1 MGKFKYKISEEKEIL
16 KAKDVDPALI
26 QRIEKTYGPMDIE
39 RDFFSSDLK
48 TYFKTIGVDPETG
61 SVESKVIKLASFT
74 DSLEKLNIATNA
86 LSALVKS
93 PGGKDDAVV
102 VKLYD
107 NLKQVFNGFRTHL
120 RKYYPDQYAAI
131 KDKLDEISTIASNS
145 GFISGG
151 EGENYATPK
160 AFGKVPKS
168 NYSAYS
174 EAGWKKVNEGPG
186 ATMGPGPKAGA
197 EGVTKNKYIT
207 DFKYK
212 LVDQKALNKKA
223 KGIEVKQLW
232 EDDNADEF
240 LNDINVNDP
249 SRRKFIKSRITAFD
263 ALEDKLNQLVP
274 LMQQAKNKTIDYY
287 RNKPESY
294 AVVYGTD
301 LAQDYL
307 NDLIELFKQD

>member
-1 MGKFKYKISEEKEIL
+1 MGKFKFKLKEERDIL
-16 KAKDVDPALI
+16 MAKDVDPALI
-26 QRIEKTYGPMDIE
+26 QRIEKQYGPVDVKN
-39 RDFFSSDLK
+39 DFFSSDLK
-48 TYFKTIGVDPETG
+48 TYFKTDRIDPETG
-61 SVESKVIKLASFT
+61 AIDHKVIKLASFV
-74 DSLEKLNIATNA
+74 DSLEKLNTAVEA

-93 PGGKDDAVV
+93 PGGKDDASV
-102 VKLYD
+102 VKIYD
-107 NLKQVFNGFRTHL
+107 NLKAVFNNFRTHL

-145 GFISGG
+145 GFTSGG

-186 ATMGPGPKAGA
+186 STMGPGPKAGK
-197 EGVTKNKYIT
+197 EGVKDNIYIK

-212 LVDQKALNKKA
+212 LVNQKALNKKA

-232 EDDNADEF
+232 EGENVEQFLDDMQ
-240 LNDINVNDP
+240 INDP
-249 SRRKFIKSRITAFD
+249 DKRKFIASRIMAFD
-263 ALEDKLNQLVP
+263 AIEDKLNQLVP
-274 LMQQAKNKTIDYY
+274 MLQQAKNKTIDYY

-301 LAQDYL
+301 LAQEYL
-307 NDLIELFKQD
+307 DDLIDLFKN